1 MPHFLSH
8 MKCSKIPAQS
18 PSSYSPTGDIDWQ
31 LERDGDG
38 AVKQISVLNIISN
51 LSIKTECV
59 TAGADG
65 NCKSGLC
72 LHTSI
77 FGPETRHTV
86 AYAPIATGTV
96 FMLRCRYF

>member
-51 LSIKTECV
+51 PSIKTECV
-59 TAGADG
+59 TGLILGVINLNLNSSLNFLSDLADHLFSLKYVRE
-65 NCKSGLC
+65 KSKME
-72 LHTSI
+72 HRSQ
-77 FGPETRHTV
+77 
-86 AYAPIATGTV
+86 
-96 FMLRCRYF
+96 